1 MRTTLDIEDDVLLA
15 AKELAR
21 RGGTT
26 AGRVISHLLRQALTQ
41 STPSTPS
48 TTSSTSVPV
57 TVHGFRPFPSRG
69 KVVTNEQVN
78 QLRDEEGI

>member
-26 AGRVISHLLRQALTQ
+26 AGRVISNLLRQALTQ
-41 STPSTPS
+41 VPPS
-48 TTSSTSVPV
+48 TTSSNSEPAA
-57 TVHGFRPFPSRG
+57 VHGFRAFPSRG
-69 KVVTNEQVN
+69 KVVTNEQVD
-78 QLRDEEGI
+78 QLRDEEGV

>member
-1 MRTTLDIEDDVLLA
+1 MLMRTTLDIEDDVLLA

-41 STPSTPS
+41 SPPS

-57 TVHGFRPFPSRG
+57 PSTVSARSRHGG
-69 KVVTNEQVN
+69 KW
-78 QLRDEEGI
+78 